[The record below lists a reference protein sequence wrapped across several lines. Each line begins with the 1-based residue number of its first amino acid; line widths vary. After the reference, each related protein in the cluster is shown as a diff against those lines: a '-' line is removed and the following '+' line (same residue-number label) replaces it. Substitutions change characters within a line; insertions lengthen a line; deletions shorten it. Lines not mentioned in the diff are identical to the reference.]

1 MTAALDPS
9 RAGSKSSKGTHA
21 GRFLPTS
28 RKQMDELGW
37 SQPDVVFVSGDA
49 YVDHPSFAAAIL
61 GRWLE
66 HHGFK
71 VAVLSQPDWRSAE
84 PWRALGAPRLF
95 YAVSAG
101 AMDSMINHYTAN
113 RKRRNADAY
122 SPGGEINRRPD
133 RANAVYAQR
142 CREAFK
148 KVPIVAGG
156 VEASL
161 RRVAHYDYWSERVLP
176 SSLVS
181 SKADLVAFGTGE
193 RTILQIAQGLDR
205 GESIRELR
213 RLRGVAYLLGKNESL
228 PEDHVF
234 DARSGGETVELPSL
248 EAVESDP
255 VAFARATRLL
265 HRETNPLNARRLVQR
280 HGERRVVINPPPHG
294 LSEADMDA
302 VHGLPYTRESHPAY
316 RDAGEIPA
324 WRTIADSVQIMR
336 GCFGGCT
343 FCSITLHQGRAI
355 QSRSQESILE
365 ELRGLARNPKF
376 KGHVS
381 DLGGPT
387 ANMYRMRCSEPETE
401 ARCRRLSCVSPKVCK
416 LLDTS
421 HAPLVELMRKSR
433 KIPGVKKVHIASGIR
448 MDLARN
454 EPQYLAELVNHHVGG
469 HLKVA
474 PEHVSDRVLGYMKK
488 PSQATFEEFAERF
501 RAASKRAGKDQFL
514 VPYFIASHPGSGL
527 EEMIELAQ
535 FLKKS
540 GHRPRQVQDFIP
552 APMDI
557 ATCMFHTGID
567 PESMKPVKVATRPS
581 DRALQRALLQFFLPE
596 NYFEVRKALKLAG
609 REDLIGDGPECL
621 IPAQPSR
628 AVGDARAA
636 AKARRPGASGQTSN
650 ADRGKPAGYRWAARK
665 GRRS

>member
-1 MTAALDPS
+1 MPTAAESTACTD
-9 RAGSKSSKGTHA
+9 RAG
-21 GRFLPTS
+21 FLPTT
-28 RKQMDELGW
+28 RDEIDALGW
-37 SQPDVVFVSGDA
+37 QQPDVVFVSGDA

-61 GRWLE
+61 GRWLA

-71 VAVLSQPDWRSAE
+71 VAVLAQPDWRSAD
-84 PWRALGAPRLF
+84 PWRQLGAPRLF

-122 SPGGEINRRPD
+122 SPGGEIGRRPD

-148 KVPIVAGG
+148 DIPIVAGG

-161 RRVAHYDYWSERVLP
+161 RRVSHFDYWSDRVMP

-193 RTILQIAQGLDR
+193 RTILEIAQGLDR

-213 RLRGVAYLLGKNESL
+213 RLRGVAYLLGKNEAL
-228 PEDHVF
+228 AEDHVF
-234 DARSGGETVELPSL
+234 DAANDGASVELPSH
-248 EAVESDP
+248 EAVTADP
-255 VAFARATRLL
+255 IAFARATRLL
-265 HRETNPLNARRLVQR
+265 HRETNPLNARRLIQA
-280 HGERRVVINPPPHG
+280 HGQRRVVVNPPPHG
-294 LSEADMDA
+294 LSEAEMGA
-302 VHGLPYTRESHPAY
+302 VHGLAYSRKPHPSYAS
-316 RDAGEIPA
+316 AGEIPA

-355 QSRSQESILE
+355 QSRSQASV
-365 ELRGLARNPKF
+365 LAEVRSLAKRPDF
-376 KGHVS
+376 KGQIS

-387 ANMYRMRCSEPETE
+387 ANMYRMRCSQPETE
-401 ARCRRLSCVSPKVCK
+401 AKCRRLSCVSPKVCK

-421 HAPLVELMRKSR
+421 HAPLVELMRASR
-433 KIPGVKKVHIASGIR
+433 NVKGVKKIQIASGIR

-454 EPQYLAELVNHHVGG
+454 EPEYLDELAQHHVGG

-474 PEHVSDRVLGYMKK
+474 PEHVSDKVLALMKK
-488 PSQATFEEFAERF
+488 PAQSTFEEFTARF

-527 EEMIELAQ
+527 EEMIELAL
-535 FLKKS
+535 FLKKN

-567 PESMKPVKVATRPS
+567 PETMKPVQVATRPS

-596 NYFEVRKALKLAG
+596 NYFEVKKALKRAG
-609 REDLIGDGPECL
+609 REELIGDGPECL
-621 IPAQPSR
+621 IPARPSQP
-628 AVGDARAA
+628 AREARD
-636 AKARRPGASGQTSN
+636 AKAAGKKQ
-650 ADRGKPAGYRWAARK
+650 RGKQGGSRDGGRRERKGYRWAARK
-665 GRRS
+665 GRPN

>member
-1 MTAALDPS
+1 MTSSHDTAIWTDGAA
-9 RAGSKSSKGTHA
+9 
-21 GRFLPTS
+21 FLPTRS
-28 RKQMDELGW
+28 NEIDALGW
-37 SQPDVVFVSGDA
+37 EQPDVVFVSGDA

-66 HHGFK
+66 KHGFK
-71 VAVLSQPDWRSAE
+71 VAVLSQPDWRSAD
-84 PWRALGAPRLF
+84 PWRELGAPRLF

-122 SPGGEINRRPD
+122 SPGGEIGRRPD

-148 KVPIVAGG
+148 GVPIVAGG

-161 RRVAHYDYWSERVLP
+161 RRVAHYDYWSDRVMP

-193 RTILQIAQGLDR
+193 RTILEIALGLDR
-205 GESIRELR
+205 GESIRDLR
-213 RLRGVAYLLGKNESL
+213 RLRGVAYLLGKNEAL
-228 PEDHVF
+228 AEDHRF
-234 DARSGGETVELPSL
+234 DAANDGTSVDLPSH
-248 EAVESDP
+248 EEVSTDP

-265 HRETNPLNARRLVQR
+265 HRETNPLNARRLIQE
-280 HGERRVVINPPPHG
+280 HGHRRVVINPPPHG
-294 LSEADMDA
+294 LSEAEMDA
-302 VHGLPYTRESHPAY
+302 VHGLPYTRKPHPGY
-316 RDAGEIPA
+316 RSLGEIPA

-355 QSRSQESILE
+355 QSRSKQSVLAEV
-365 ELRGLARNPKF
+365 RGLAKRPDF
-376 KGHVS
+376 KGHIS

-387 ANMYRMRCSEPETE
+387 ANMYRMRCSQPETE
-401 ARCRRLSCVSPKVCK
+401 AKCRRLSCVSPKVCK

-421 HAPLVELMRKSR
+421 HAPLVELMRESR
-433 KIPGVKKVHIASGIR
+433 NVKGVKKVHIASGIR

-454 EPQYLAELVNHHVGG
+454 ETEYLDDLVTHHVGG

-474 PEHVSDRVLGYMKK
+474 PEHVSDRVLAHMKK
-488 PSQATFEEFAERF
+488 PAQSTFEEFTDRF
-501 RAASKRAGKDQFL
+501 RAASRRAGKEQFL

-527 EEMIELAQ
+527 AEMIELAL
-535 FLKKS
+535 FLKKH
-540 GHRPRQVQDFIP
+540 GHRPLQVQDFIP

-557 ATCMFHTGID
+557 ATCMYHAGID
-567 PESMKPVKVATRPS
+567 PETMQPVEVATLPS
-581 DRALQRALLQFFLPE
+581 ERALQRALLQFFLPE
-596 NYFEVRKALKLAG
+596 NYFEVKKALKRAG

-621 IPAQPSR
+621 ISENPSR
-628 AVGDARAA
+628 EARETRARKAA
-636 AKARRPGASGQTSN
+636 DKKRPGEKGASGKG
-650 ADRGKPAGYRWAARK
+650 DRGRREGYRWAARK
-665 GRRS
+665 ERPS

>member
-1 MTAALDPS
+1 MNPASDTPTRTD
-9 RAGSKSSKGTHA
+9 HA
-21 GRFLPTS
+21 GFLPTT
-28 RKQMDELGW
+28 RAEIDALGW
-37 SQPDVVFVSGDA
+37 KQPDVVFVSGDA

-71 VAVLSQPDWRSAE
+71 VAVLSQPDWRSAD
-84 PWRALGAPRLF
+84 PWRQLGAPRLF

-122 SPGGEINRRPD
+122 SPGGEIGRRPD

-148 KVPIVAGG
+148 GIPIVAGG

-161 RRVAHYDYWSERVLP
+161 RRVAHYDYWSDRVMP

-193 RTILQIAQGLDR
+193 RTILEIAKSLDL
-205 GESIRELR
+205 GESIRDLR
-213 RLRGVAYLLGKNESL
+213 RLRGVAYLLGTNEAL
-228 PEDHVF
+228 AEDHTF
-234 DARSGGETVELPSL
+234 DAANDGKSVELPSH
-248 EAVESDP
+248 EEVSEDST
-255 VAFARATRLL
+255 AFARATRLL
-265 HRETNPLNARRLVQR
+265 HRETNPLNARRLTQA
-280 HGERRVVINPPPHG
+280 HAGRRVVINPPPHG
-294 LSEADMDA
+294 LSEGEMDA
-302 VHGLPYTRESHPAY
+302 VHGLPYTRQPHPGY
-316 RDAGEIPA
+316 RAAGEIPA

-355 QSRSQESILE
+355 QSRSKKSVLAEV
-365 ELRGLARNPKF
+365 RGLAKRPDF
-376 KGHVS
+376 KGHIS

-387 ANMYRMRCSEPETE
+387 ANMYRMRCSQPETE
-401 ARCRRLSCVSPKVCK
+401 AKCRRLSCVSPKICK

-421 HAPLVELMRKSR
+421 HAPLVELMRESR
-433 KIPGVKKVHIASGIR
+433 KVKGVKKIHIASGIR

-454 EPQYLAELVNHHVGG
+454 ESEYLDELVNHHVGG
-469 HLKVA
+469 HLKFA
-474 PEHVSDRVLGYMKK
+474 PEHVSDSVLAHMKK
-488 PSQATFEEFAERF
+488 PPQSTFEEFSDRF
-501 RAASKRAGKDQFL
+501 RSASKRAGKDQFL

-527 EEMIELAQ
+527 EEMIELAL

-557 ATCMFHTGID
+557 ATCMYHTGID
-567 PESMKPVKVATRPS
+567 PETMKSVKVATRPS
-581 DRALQRALLQFFLPE
+581 DRALQRALLQFSLPE
-596 NYFEVRKALKLAG
+596 NYFDVKKALKLAG
-609 REDLIGDGPECL
+609 RGDLIGDGPTCL

-628 AVGDARAA
+628 LARDARE
-636 AKARRPGASGQTSN
+636 KAMTDKKRRGGEVASRDG
-650 ADRGKPAGYRWAARK
+650 DRGERGGYRWAARK

>member
-1 MTAALDPS
+1 MNPASDTPTRTD
-9 RAGSKSSKGTHA
+9 HA
-21 GRFLPTS
+21 GFLPTT
-28 RKQMDELGW
+28 RAEIDALGW
-37 SQPDVVFVSGDA
+37 KQPDVVFVSGDA

-71 VAVLSQPDWRSAE
+71 VAVLSQPDWRSAD
-84 PWRALGAPRLF
+84 PWRQLGAPRLF

-122 SPGGEINRRPD
+122 SPGGEIGRRPD

-148 KVPIVAGG
+148 GIPIVAGG

-161 RRVAHYDYWSERVLP
+161 RRVAHYDYWSDRVMP

-193 RTILQIAQGLDR
+193 RTILEIAKSLDL
-205 GESIRELR
+205 GESIRDLR
-213 RLRGVAYLLGKNESL
+213 RLRGVAYLLGTNEAL
-228 PEDHVF
+228 AEDHTF
-234 DARSGGETVELPSL
+234 DAANDGKSVELPSH
-248 EAVESDP
+248 EEVSEDST
-255 VAFARATRLL
+255 AFARATRLL
-265 HRETNPLNARRLVQR
+265 HRETNPLNARRLTQA
-280 HGERRVVINPPPHG
+280 HAGRRVVINPPPHG
-294 LSEADMDA
+294 LSEGEMDA
-302 VHGLPYTRESHPAY
+302 VHGLPYTRQPHPGY
-316 RDAGEIPA
+316 RAAGEIPA

-355 QSRSQESILE
+355 QSRSKKSVLAEV
-365 ELRGLARNPKF
+365 RGLAKRPDF
-376 KGHVS
+376 KGHIS

-387 ANMYRMRCSEPETE
+387 ANMYRMRCSQPETE
-401 ARCRRLSCVSPKVCK
+401 AKCRRLSCVSPKICK

-421 HAPLVELMRKSR
+421 HAPLVELMRESR
-433 KIPGVKKVHIASGIR
+433 KVKGVKKIHIASGIR

-454 EPQYLAELVNHHVGG
+454 ETEYLDELVNHHVGG

-474 PEHVSDRVLGYMKK
+474 PEHVSDSVLAHMKK
-488 PSQATFEEFAERF
+488 PPQSTFEEFSDRF
-501 RAASKRAGKDQFL
+501 RSASKRAGKDQFL

-527 EEMIELAQ
+527 EEMIELAL
-535 FLKKS
+535 FLKKT

-557 ATCMFHTGID
+557 ATCMYHTGID
-567 PESMKPVKVATRPS
+567 PETLKSVKVATRPS

-596 NYFEVRKALKLAG
+596 NYFDVKKALKLAG
-609 REDLIGDGPECL
+609 RGDLIGDGPTCL

-628 AVGDARAA
+628 LARDARE
-636 AKARRPGASGQTSN
+636 KAMTDKKRRGGEVASRDG
-650 ADRGKPAGYRWAARK
+650 DRGERGGYRWAARK

>member
-1 MTAALDPS
+1 MNPATDSAFWAD
-9 RAGSKSSKGTHA
+9 SSE
-21 GRFLPTS
+21 FLPTT
-28 RKQMDELGW
+28 RAEIDALGW
-37 SQPDVVFVSGDA
+37 QQPDVVFVSGDA

-61 GRWLE
+61 GRWLA
-66 HHGFK
+66 HHGFR
-71 VAVLSQPDWRSAE
+71 VAVLAQPDWRSAE
-84 PWRALGAPRLF
+84 PWRQLGAPRLF

-122 SPGGEINRRPD
+122 SPGGEIGRRPD

-148 KVPIVAGG
+148 SVPVVAGG

-161 RRVAHYDYWSERVLP
+161 RRVSHFDYWSGRVLP

-193 RTILQIAQGLDR
+193 RTILAIAEGLDR
-205 GESIRELR
+205 GESIRDLR
-213 RLRGVAYLLGKNESL
+213 RLRGVAYLLGKNEAL
-228 PEDHVF
+228 TQDHSF
-234 DARSGGETVELPSL
+234 DAANAGRTVELPSH
-248 EAVESDP
+248 EAVSRDP
-255 VAFARATRLL
+255 LAFARATRLL
-265 HRETNPLNARRLVQR
+265 HRETNPLNARRLVQA
-280 HGERRVVINPPPHG
+280 HGQRRVVINPPALP
-294 LSEADMDA
+294 LSETEMDA
-302 VHGLPYTRESHPAY
+302 VHGLPFTRRPHPSYAS
-316 RDAGEIPA
+316 AGEIPA

-355 QSRSQESILE
+355 QSRSKASV
-365 ELRGLARNPKF
+365 LAEVRALAKRPDF
-376 KGHVS
+376 KGQIS

-387 ANMYRMRCSEPETE
+387 ANMYRMRCSQPEAE
-401 ARCRRLSCVSPKVCK
+401 AKCRRLSCVHPKVCV

-421 HAPLVELMRKSR
+421 HAPLIELMREARNVK
-433 KIPGVKKVHIASGIR
+433 GVKQVQIASGIR

-454 EPQYLAELVNHHVGG
+454 ESAYLDELVRHHVGG

-474 PEHVSDRVLGYMKK
+474 PEHVSDKVLAQMKK
-488 PSQATFEEFAERF
+488 PPQSTFEEFSDRF

-514 VPYFIASHPGSGL
+514 LPYFIASHPGSGL
-527 EEMIELAQ
+527 EEMIELAL
-535 FLKKS
+535 FLKRH

-567 PESMKPVKVATRPS
+567 PETLKPVPVATRPS

-596 NYFEVRKALKLAG
+596 NYFAVKKALERAG
-609 REDLIGDGPECL
+609 RKDLIGDGPECL
-621 IPAQPSR
+621 IPARPSR
-628 AVGDARAA
+628 QAREARD
-636 AKARRPGASGQTSN
+636 AKAAERKQRSRPGASRDG
-650 ADRGKPAGYRWAARK
+650 DRVKREGYRWAARK

>member
-1 MTAALDPS
+1 MTPSLDPS
-9 RAGSKSSKGTHA
+9 HAGSKRSKRTPD

-28 RKQMDELGW
+28 RSEMDALGW

-61 GRWLE
+61 GRWLAY
-66 HHGFK
+66 HGFK
-71 VAVLSQPDWRSAE
+71 VAVLAQPDWRSAE
-84 PWRALGAPRLF
+84 AWRELGAPRLF

-101 AMDSMINHYTAN
+101 AMDSMVNHYTAN

-122 SPGGEINRRPD
+122 SPGGEIGRRPD

-148 KVPIVAGG
+148 HVPVVAGG

-161 RRVAHYDYWSERVLP
+161 RRVAHFDYWSDKVLP

-193 RTILQIAQGLDR
+193 NTILAIAQGLEN
-205 GESIRELR
+205 GESIRDLR

-228 PEDHVF
+228 PDDHEF
-234 DARSGGETVELPSL
+234 DASNDGATVELPSL
-248 EAVESDP
+248 EDVERDP

-265 HRETNPLNARRLVQR
+265 HRETNPLNARRIVQR
-280 HGERRVVINPPPHG
+280 HGDRRVVINPPPHG
-294 LSEADMDA
+294 LSTPEMDA
-302 VHGLPYTRESHPAY
+302 VHGLPYTRESHPAH

-365 ELRGLARNPKF
+365 ELRGMARKKSF

-387 ANMYRMRCSEPETE
+387 ANMYRMRCSNPKTE
-401 ARCRRLSCVSPKVCK
+401 AKCRRLSCVSPKVCK

-421 HAPLVELMRKSR
+421 HAPLVELMREGR
-433 KIPGVKKVHIASGIR
+433 KVAGVKKIHIASGIR

-454 EPQYLAELVNHHVGG
+454 QPEYLSELVEHHVGG

-474 PEHVSDRVLGYMKK
+474 PEHVSDRVLAQMKK
-488 PSQATFEEFAERF
+488 PPQATFEEFTENF
-501 RAASKRAGKDQFL
+501 RAASMRAGKDQFL

-535 FLKKS
+535 FLKRN

-567 PESMKPVKVATRPS
+567 PETMKPVYVATRPS

-596 NYFEVRKALKLAG
+596 NYYTVKKALQLAR

-621 IPAQPSR
+621 IPARPSR
-628 AVGDARAA
+628 LAREARAA
-636 AKARRPGASGQTSN
+636 AQDRRKGPGDPSPGS
-650 ADRGKPAGYRWAARK
+650 DSGKPAGYRWAARK
-665 GRRS
+665 GRRN

>member
-1 MTAALDPS
+1 MTSATDTAVWTDS
-9 RAGSKSSKGTHA
+9 AS
-21 GRFLPTS
+21 FLPI
-28 RKQMDELGW
+28 RREEIDALGW
-37 SQPDVVFVSGDA
+37 KQPDVVFVSGDA

-71 VAVLSQPDWRSAE
+71 VAVLSQPDWRSAD
-84 PWRALGAPRLF
+84 PWRQLGAPRLF

-122 SPGGEINRRPD
+122 SPGGEIGRRPD

-148 KVPIVAGG
+148 GVPIVAGG

-161 RRVAHYDYWSERVLP
+161 RRVSHYDYWSDRVMP

-193 RTILQIAQGLDR
+193 RTTLEIATGLDR
-205 GESIRELR
+205 GESIRDLR
-213 RLRGVAYLLGKNESL
+213 RLRGVAYLLGKNEAL
-228 PEDHVF
+228 AEDHDF
-234 DARSGGETVELPSL
+234 DAANDGESVELPSH
-248 EAVESDP
+248 EEVSKDP
-255 VAFARATRLL
+255 IAFARATRLL
-265 HRETNPLNARRLVQR
+265 HRETNPLNARRLVQG
-280 HGERRVVINPPPHG
+280 HGHRRVVINPPPHG
-294 LSEADMDA
+294 LSEAEMDA
-302 VHGLPYTRESHPAY
+302 VHGLPYTRKPHPGY
-316 RDAGEIPA
+316 RSAGEIPA

-355 QSRSQESILE
+355 QSRSKESVLAE
-365 ELRGLARNPKF
+365 VRGLAKRPDF
-376 KGHVS
+376 KGQIS

-387 ANMYRMRCSEPETE
+387 ANMYRMRCSQPETE
-401 ARCRRLSCVSPKVCK
+401 AKCRRLSCVSPKVCK

-421 HAPLVELMRKSR
+421 HAPLVELMRESR
-433 KIPGVKKVHIASGIR
+433 QVKGVKKVHIASGIR

-454 EPQYLAELVNHHVGG
+454 EMEYLDELVKHHVGG

-474 PEHVSDRVLGYMKK
+474 PEHVSNKVLAQMRK
-488 PSQATFEEFAERF
+488 PPQSTFEEFADRF

-527 EEMIELAQ
+527 EEMIELAL
-535 FLKKS
+535 FLKKN

-567 PESMKPVKVATRPS
+567 PETMKPLQVATRPS

-596 NYFEVRKALKLAG
+596 NYFEVKKALKLAG

-621 IPAQPSR
+621 IQSSPSQL
-628 AVGDARAA
+628 AREAPETKAA
-636 AKARRPGASGQTSN
+636 EKRKRGKDGTSRDG
-650 ADRGKPAGYRWAARK
+650 DRGTRGGYRWAARK

>member
-1 MTAALDPS
+1 MTSSDDSAIWTDGAA
-9 RAGSKSSKGTHA
+9 
-21 GRFLPTS
+21 FLPT
-28 RKQMDELGW
+28 RREEIDALGW
-37 SQPDVVFVSGDA
+37 QQPDVVFVSGDA

-71 VAVLSQPDWRSAE
+71 VAVLSQPDWRSAD
-84 PWRALGAPRLF
+84 PWRELGAPRLF

-122 SPGGEINRRPD
+122 SPGGEIGRRPD

-148 KVPIVAGG
+148 GVPVVAGG

-161 RRVAHYDYWSERVLP
+161 RRVSHYDYWSDRVMP

-181 SKADLVAFGTGE
+181 SKADLVAFGAGE
-193 RTILQIAQGLDR
+193 RTILEIAQGLDR
-205 GESIRELR
+205 GESIRDLR
-213 RLRGVAYLLGKNESL
+213 RLRGVAYLLGKNEAL
-228 PEDHVF
+228 AGDHSF
-234 DARSGGETVELPSL
+234 DAANDGRSVDLPSH
-248 EAVESDP
+248 EEVSRDP

-265 HRETNPLNARRLVQR
+265 HRETNPLNARRLIQE
-280 HGERRVVINPPPHG
+280 HGNRRVVINPPPHG
-294 LSEADMDA
+294 LSEAEMDA
-302 VHGLPYTRESHPAY
+302 VHGLLYTRRPHPGY
-316 RDAGEIPA
+316 RSVGEIPA

-355 QSRSQESILE
+355 QSRSKESVLAE
-365 ELRGLARNPKF
+365 VRGLAERPDF
-376 KGHVS
+376 KGHIS

-387 ANMYRMRCSEPETE
+387 ANMYRMRCSQPETE
-401 ARCRRLSCVSPKVCK
+401 AKCRRLSCVSPKVCK

-421 HAPLVELMRKSR
+421 HAPLVELMRESR
-433 KIPGVKKVHIASGIR
+433 NVKGVKKVHIASGIR

-454 EPQYLAELVNHHVGG
+454 ETEYLDDLVTHHVGG

-474 PEHVSDRVLGYMKK
+474 PEHVSDRVLAHMKK
-488 PSQATFEEFAERF
+488 PAQSTFEEFTDRF
-501 RAASKRAGKDQFL
+501 RAASERAGKDQFL

-527 EEMIELAQ
+527 AEMIELAL
-535 FLKKS
+535 FLKKH
-540 GHRPRQVQDFIP
+540 GHRPLQVQDFIP

-557 ATCMFHTGID
+557 ATCMYHAGID
-567 PESMKPVKVATRPS
+567 PETMQPVEVATRS
-581 DRALQRALLQFFLPE
+581 SERALQRALLQFFLPE
-596 NYFEVRKALKLAG
+596 NYFEVKKALKRAG

-621 IPAQPSR
+621 ISVNPSR
-628 AVGDARAA
+628 EARETRGRKAA
-636 AKARRPGASGQTSN
+636 DKKRRGEKGASRNG
-650 ADRGKPAGYRWAARK
+650 DRGRREGYRWAARK
-665 GRRS
+665 ERPS